1 MPGYGHRYWAERTA
15 ANRRR
20 TYPKYRGEETVDAVV
35 IGGGLTGAA
44 SAYALAKAGARVVLL
59 ESDRLANGG
68 TSAGLGVI
76 VPQPDTMFRPADQ
89 LAGRRPSRA
98 AFTLA
103 DRSAEEFAAALEA
116 VDAHCDLAPASFF
129 VDARTPADAAA
140 LKREQA
146 SRRDAGLPAP
156 LLNAAAAR
164 AALSTESAGAL
175 RLTHGYRYDPVRAA
189 LALANAAVASGAS
202 IFERSAVRR
211 TRFTRKYADVHTAGG
226 RLRTTLVVVATG
238 EPGTLFS
245 QLRRHTR
252 KATGYVVVTHPMN
265 ASMRR
270 ETGDHAT
277 VVTEIGEPAHWLR
290 WIGDDRAIFGGAL
303 AKPVGTR
310 LAPKMLVQRTA
321 QLMYELSVRHPVI
334 SGLPG
339 EYSWDVPVVTTPD
352 GLPWIGTHRN
362 YPFHFFAIALGWHG
376 DALAWRAAK
385 AAVRT
390 FKGEQDKDEATL
402 GFERYL

>member
-20 TYPKYRGEETVDAVV
+20 TYPKYRGDSTADAVV

-44 SAYALAKAGARVVLL
+44 AAYALAKAGARVVLL
-59 ESDRLANGG
+59 ESDRLASGG
-68 TSAGLGVI
+68 TSAGLGII

-89 LAGRRPSRA
+89 LAGRRPARA
-98 AFTLA
+98 AFSLA
-103 DRSAEEFAAALEA
+103 DRSAEEFAAALESLG
-116 VDAHCDLAPASFF
+116 AHCDLEPASFF
-129 VDARTPADAAA
+129 VDARTPEDAAM

-146 SRRDAGLPAP
+146 SRRDAGLAAP
-156 LLNAAAAR
+156 LLNRSAAS
-164 AALSTESAGAL
+164 AALSTESTGAL
-175 RLTHGYRYDPVRAA
+175 RLTHGYRYDPVRAS
-189 LALANAAVASGAS
+189 LALANAAVESGAA
-202 IFERSAVRR
+202 IFERSTVRR

-226 RLRTTLVVVATG
+226 RVRTTLVVVATG

-252 KATGYVVVTHPMN
+252 KSTGYVVVTHPMH
-265 ASMRR
+265 AAMRR

-277 VVTEIGEPAHWLR
+277 VVTETGERAHWLR
-290 WIGDDRAIFGGAL
+290 WIGDDRAIFAGAL
-303 AKPVGTR
+303 AKPVAAR

-339 EYSWDVPVVTTPD
+339 EYSWDVPIVTTPD

-385 AAVRT
+385 AAVRA